1 MMLNLKRMI
10 AVVLSV
16 ACLFAF
22 SACEIMSP
30 RNPQPSPS
38 VELLDESDNQM
49 DQNTDNIKE
58 NSDDGSATPDDE
70 RDNTEDSPN
79 SDSVKEYFPIYM
91 DTRLVY
97 EGEGN
102 EYAYFN
108 VYTDYAS
115 ESLVQQRIDNGGT
128 QTVRVIEI
136 DDNAIVQKL
145 FRGEVYYRENLLRLA
160 STAGGISVADDGTNA
175 DILLKVPIKVGNQWT
190 LADGSTRSITNV
202 DAEVE
207 TLHGNRKAV
216 EVTTVGK
223 HGTTLDYY
231 SEGIGLV
238 KTIYR
243 TEGSEVSSTLS
254 QIEEGVPFVQL
265 VNFYFP
271 SVDDSDAIY
280 YVSREVPYYTN
291 DITRIKLETEYR
303 DAYDQG
309 GEKISTVFSENTKIN
324 SLYLNEDGMVYID
337 LSGDYLTEMN
347 AGAGYESAMLQCIAN
362 TFGGYYNVERV
373 YITIDGE
380 LYSSGHISLEKGEYI
395 EVKIEDAKSV
405 KM

>member
-22 SACEIMSP
+22 SACDIMSP

-280 YVSREVPYYTN
+280 YV
-291 DITRIKLETEYR
+291 
-303 DAYDQG
+303 
-309 GEKISTVFSENTKIN
+309 
-324 SLYLNEDGMVYID
+324 
-337 LSGDYLTEMN
+337 
-347 AGAGYESAMLQCIAN
+347 
-362 TFGGYYNVERV
+362 
-373 YITIDGE
+373 
-380 LYSSGHISLEKGEYI
+380 
-395 EVKIEDAKSV
+395 
-405 KM
+405 